1 MTKFTKRVTKMT
13 RPPLDA
19 VVFGTAFGHLA
30 DLFDIYKTVF
40 VCGGEIPSYKR
51 KNLIYR
57 TDVRSTLSLSNTSIV
72 FVDLDRVK
80 VLDEIGQLLT
90 NAKPDIIVQGKEVI
104 PRGYTENL
112 YRIGYRAVEQ
122 SKNFHVWKKVQ

>member
-1 MTKFTKRVTKMT
+1 
-13 RPPLDA
+13 
-19 VVFGTAFGHLA
+19 
-30 DLFDIYKTVF
+30 
-40 VCGGEIPSYKR
+40 
-51 KNLIYR
+51 
-57 TDVRSTLSLSNTSIV
+57 
-72 FVDLDRVK
+72 VDLDRVK